1 MDKQAKRIQTSV
13 LNAAEKKAL
22 VWLAER
28 MPHWVTSDMLTW
40 LGVFGSFLIMMG
52 YILSNFS
59 ANWLWLSTFGLFV
72 NWFGDSLD
80 GTVARVRK
88 TQRPIYGYYLDH
100 TVDGINETM
109 MFIGIGLSP
118 FMNLYTAMAALIVYL
133 QLTLNVSMNAHLRSE
148 FNLTYAGLGPTEFRI
163 IIMILNTL
171 LIFIK
176 PWQEFERV
184 FVIFGKTVYVHALDY
199 PGLVILAILVI
210 IYFVTISKDLRY
222 YAKIDPLPK
231 RKDEQK

>member
-1 MDKQAKRIQTSV
+1 M
-13 LNAAEKKAL
+13 
-22 VWLAER
+22 
-28 MPHWVTSDMLTW
+28 
-40 LGVFGSFLIMMG
+40 
-52 YILSNFS
+52 
-59 ANWLWLSTFGLFV
+59 WLSTFGLFV
-72 NWFGDSLD
+72 NWYGDSLD
-80 GTVARVRK
+80 GTLARVRK